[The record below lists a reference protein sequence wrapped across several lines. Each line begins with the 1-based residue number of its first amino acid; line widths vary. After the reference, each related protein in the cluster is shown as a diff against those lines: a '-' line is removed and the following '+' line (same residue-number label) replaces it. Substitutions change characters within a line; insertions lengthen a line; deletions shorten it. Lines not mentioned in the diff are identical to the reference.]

1 MNYMSQVKPY
11 KQSHWMLGLANE
23 CVPAFRF
30 CEQIPDKE
38 QIKGGRVYFGSRDR
52 VHHARES
59 REVGVA
65 LGCHGGSMREAA
77 CSHNNS
83 HLCELESR
91 EMALVL
97 SCPAHPLLFSTSTKS
112 HGMLC
117 TY

>member
-1 MNYMSQVKPY
+1 
-11 KQSHWMLGLANE
+11 
-23 CVPAFRF
+23 
-30 CEQIPDKE
+30 
-38 QIKGGRVYFGSRDR
+38 
-52 VHHARES
+52 
-59 REVGVA
+59 
-65 LGCHGGSMREAA
+65 MREAA